1 MERFDAV
8 IVGGGPAGSTSA
20 WRLQKSGMKVALID
34 KAQFPRDKVCGGWI
48 TPAVLNLLELNVD
61 TYGRNHTCQPI
72 SGFMTALLP
81 GNAVRTEYSQ
91 PVSYGIR
98 RIEFDNFLLQR
109 SGAVLRLGEAVHA
122 IRRDGNSWV
131 VNETV
136 ETPLL
141 IGAGGHHCPV
151 ARFLGAAPGRRER
164 AVTAREA
171 EVPLSLEMASAI
183 QVAPQIPHLY
193 FCHDLKGYGWCF
205 RKGNYLNIGMGRED
219 SGGFNDHLEEW
230 VQELR
235 RRKVIPSGMPL
246 NFKGHAYLLR
256 SHSVR
261 PLAADG
267 AVLVG
272 DAAGL
277 AFSKSGEGILPAVES
292 GLLAAESILSAGEG
306 YDRKALRSYEE
317 RMLERFGPG
326 GLDHRFSDREESH
339 WKKLIAQGLMA
350 SRWFVRRWVLDSGF
364 LHTGLLPLN
373 LAR

>member
-1 MERFDAV
+1 A
-8 IVGGGPAGSTSA
+8 GGGPAGSTFA
-20 WRLQKSGMKVALID
+20 WRLQKSGMKTAILD
-34 KAQFPRDKVCGGWI
+34 KAVFPRDKVCGGWI
-48 TPAVLNLLELNVD
+48 TPAVLDLLDLNAD
-61 TYGRNHTCQPI
+61 AYGRNHVCQPI

-81 GNAVRTEYSQ
+81 GNAVRTDYSQ

-98 RIEFDNFLLQR
+98 RVEFDEFLLKR

-122 IRRDGNSWV
+122 IRRAGKSWQ
-131 VNETV
+131 VNETI

-151 ARFLGAAPGRRER
+151 AKFLGAQPGRGEK
-164 AVTAREA
+164 AVAAKETEFLLDP
-171 EVPLSLEMASAI
+171 ETASAI
-183 QVAPQIPHLY
+183 HVDPQIPHLY

-205 RKGNYLNIGMGRED
+205 RKGNYLNIGMGREN
-219 SGGFNDHLEEW
+219 SEGLNDHLEQW
-230 VQELR
+230 VLELK
-235 RRKVIPSGMPL
+235 RRKIIPSGIAL
-246 NFKGHAYLLR
+246 NFKGHSYLLR

-267 AVLVG
+267 VLLIG

-292 GLLAAESILSAGEG
+292 GLMAAASVLSAGEK
-306 YDRKALRSYEE
+306 YDRNAFRSYEE
-317 RMLERFGPG
+317 NMLIRFGPG
-326 GLDHRFSDREESH
+326 GRDCRIPAREYP
-339 WKKLIAQGLMA
+339 WRKFIAQGLMA

-373 LAR
+373 PER